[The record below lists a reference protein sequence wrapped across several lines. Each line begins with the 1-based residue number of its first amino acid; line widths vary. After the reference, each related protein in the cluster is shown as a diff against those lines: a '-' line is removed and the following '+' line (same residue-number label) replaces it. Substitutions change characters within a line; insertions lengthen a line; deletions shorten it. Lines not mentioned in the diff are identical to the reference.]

1 MGAAMTE
8 RGFSLVEL
16 LIATA
21 IMTTTAGVLLS
32 LVMAGQSIARLQP
45 EAADLQQRARIA
57 TQLLATELV
66 RAGAGLDAGPWAGSL
81 SDRFPPITPSPD
93 GGVTIWYVGGSIA
106 QGLLAAPLQPDDGGA
121 AISIDPAC
129 AAASCGFADAATVL
143 LFDATGC
150 HDFAR
155 VEAAAGSTL
164 TLRPATRT
172 CAYAAR
178 AAIAQGE
185 VRTYRVDA
193 AARQLVRRDEA
204 TGLSVP
210 LIDSVTAM
218 TVEFLAA
225 GRQIRI
231 ALRLAP
237 TLLLQVPDLAVTFE
251 ARPPNLQ
258 AL

>member
-1 MGAAMTE
+1 MTD

-57 TQLLATELV
+57 TQVLTTELARV
-66 RAGAGLDAGPWAGSL
+66 GAGLDAGPWAGGL
-81 SDRFPPITPSPD
+81 GERFAPVTASSG
-93 GGVTIWYVGGSIA
+93 GGVTIWYVSEPIA
-106 QGLLAAPLQPDDGGA
+106 QGTLAAPLQPDDAGA
-121 AISIDPAC
+121 VISIDPTC
-129 AAASCGFADAATVL
+129 AAASCGFADATTVL
-143 LFDATGC
+143 VFDGTGC

-155 VEAAAGSTL
+155 VEVAAGSAL
-164 TLRPATRT
+164 TLRPSTRT
-172 CAYAAR
+172 CAYAAG

-185 VRTYRVDA
+185 VRTYRVDTT
-193 AARQLVRRDEA
+193 ARQLIRRDEA

-210 LIDSVTAM
+210 LVDSVADM
-218 TVEFLAA
+218 TVELLEA
-225 GRQIRI
+225 GRRVRI
-231 ALRLAP
+231 ALRVAP
-237 TLLLQVPDLAVTFE
+237 TLLLHVPDLSVTFE

-258 AL
+258 EP